1 MLILYIYR
9 ISYIGYMGTL
19 NRRHDAPQPMPDALS
34 KSEESER
41 CSRERKRE
49 REKQVEQV
57 WCAERRQEKKIHNNN
72 NNEITII
79 ILLFF
84 VLKKYSKPAAIK
96 ENKYQKLKASVPD
109 TEIPYTLE
117 ALPVRK

>member
-1 MLILYIYR
+1 MQQGKEEGEA
-9 ISYIGYMGTL
+9 SGTSL
-19 NRRHDAPQPMPDALS
+19 VCR
-34 KSEESER
+34 EEA
-41 CSRERKRE
+41 RK
-49 REKQVEQV
+49 
-57 WCAERRQEKKIHNNN
+57 KKIQNNN

-96 ENKYQKLKASVPD
+96 ENKYQKLQASVPD
-109 TEIPYTLE
+109 TVIPYTLA

>member
-1 MLILYIYR
+1 
-9 ISYIGYMGTL
+9 MGTL
-19 NRRHDAPQPMPDALS
+19 NRRHGAPQPMPDALS

-41 CSRERKRE
+41 CSRVRKK
-49 REKQVEQV
+49 EKQVEQV

-109 TEIPYTLE
+109 TVIPYTLA